1 MAPMSSDGPPNP
13 ASAFRLAR
21 GVLGFK
27 TTGVDRL
34 EPPRIGRI
42 DPSPENPT
50 DEFKREARKTSANRV
65 KLQCGA
71 RVSQDT
77 PRASAM
83 DEEEDLAS
91 QLGPRTSQC
100 VSRLARVS
108 PPRDAP
114 AGLGSIEGLA
124 RHPSR
129 LSSLPR
135 SRAATAENA
144 ERRRRRHRS
153 NAPRALTETRV
164 SPTPTPTPRTGQ
176 SAGHGRLALEAR
188 VRERKVRARDFAI

>member
-100 VSRLARVS
+100 VSRLARLSTPRRTGRASVDEGLGTPRGCPPS
-108 PPRDAP
+108 RDRAPRPPRT
-114 AGLGSIEGLA
+114 
-124 RHPSR
+124 PS
-129 LSSLPR
+129 
-135 SRAATAENA
+135 
-144 ERRRRRHRS
+144 RRRRRHRS
-153 NAPRALTETRV
+153 TSTNALTETRV
-164 SPTPTPTPRTGQ
+164 SPPPTPTAATSTGCRTRT
-176 SAGHGRLALEAR
+176 S
-188 VRERKVRARDFAI
+188 RA